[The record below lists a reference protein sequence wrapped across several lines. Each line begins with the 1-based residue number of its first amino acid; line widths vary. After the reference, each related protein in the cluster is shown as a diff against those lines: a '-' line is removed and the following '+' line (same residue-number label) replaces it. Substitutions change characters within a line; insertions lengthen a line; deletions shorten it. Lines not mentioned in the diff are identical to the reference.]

1 MVTASF
7 MVDMDFQPLYECFN
21 RENLNM
27 VRHSVTILLYMFV
40 LLITSVMSRFRGE
53 NHSCAP
59 LVTTSSIVLT
69 SSIIVSSAI
78 AEIKVLNEI
87 TNFVKKQTGGT
98 LGCKGEYF
106 YGRFPHRKMFI
117 ARP

>member
-78 AEIKVLNEI
+78 AEIKELNEI
-87 TNFVKKQTGGT
+87 VEKQIGGT
-98 LGCKGEYF
+98 LGWKGEHF